1 MAAAEPDES
10 LPDGIELHDEAR
22 ARRIFTLSQMYPG
35 ALPSQL
41 LAENAADMDDQIA
54 LAHRYGVA
62 YYLMHKPA
70 A

>member
-1 MAAAEPDES
+1 
-10 LPDGIELHDEAR
+10 
-22 ARRIFTLSQMYPG
+22 MYPG